1 MFIRV
6 VPIILSIL
14 VFQHDSSFL
23 AGVRF
28 HDAGYII
35 HYIYGL
41 RHIRIVV
48 ASIVMS
54 WKCRKSG
61 SRVHVHWDTGLGGY
75 QRHAT

>member
-6 VPIILSIL
+6 VSIILSIL

-23 AGVRF
+23 VGVRF
-28 HDAGYII
+28 YDAGYII

-54 WKCRKSG
+54 WKYRK
-61 SRVHVHWDTGLGGY
+61 
-75 QRHAT
+75 